1 MKKQINKVLVDAK
14 VDPKVIAALDK
25 TNDPKV
31 MFDVLQRAA
40 QEKTQELEAMAEAMK
55 AGG

>member
-1 MKKQINKVLVDAK
+1 
-14 VDPKVIAALDK
+14 VDPKVIAEIER

-40 QEKTQELEAMAEAMK
+40 QQKIQELEAMAEAMK